1 MRSILSLKSEFN
13 VMVQF
18 YDVDFIIMI
27 HKGFQKITSLGFHF
41 NYLNIFIFTNKTF
54 FLFEVSIFRNE
65 IKIKTS

>member
-1 MRSILSLKSEFN
+1 MALKSEFN

-18 YDVDFIIMI
+18 YGVDFIMMI

-41 NYLNIFIFTNKTF
+41 NHPIIFIFTNKTF